1 MMVKI
6 LALGFR
12 PDVIRAPI
20 VIAAIR
26 PSIKR

>member
-1 MMVKI
+1 MVKI
-6 LALGFR
+6 LALGLC

-26 PSIKR
+26 SSIKR